1 MRDIG
6 RRLKNIEKRLNLGEK
21 LVTITIVQFGGQ
33 LPPGRTEGNITY
45 RYIMYDEK
53 VKQWEVFTDE
63 LKESNK
69 S

>member
-53 VKQWEVFTDE
+53 VKQ
-63 LKESNK
+63 
-69 S
+69 